1 MIQLSKVGVIG
12 DESGLDALATEFA
25 QQKTF
30 KIRNFI
36 EASFLHELSQEIAN
50 SHFFSRADVTT
61 VGEDFAQELTMDE
74 NMTVHKLRILL
85 NDAKLWKVIER
96 LTGCDT
102 VQCFY
107 GRMYQMRS
115 GEGHYDTWHNDVDG
129 KRMVGM
135 SINFSPRP
143 YEGGVFELRELP
155 SQKILRNLPNTGLGD
170 AIFFRID
177 TTLEHKVTA
186 MEGKEPKIAFAGWFQ
201 NAPKFGDLMRETFK
215 Q

>member
-1 MIQLSKVGVIG
+1 MIQLSKSGVIG
-12 DESGLDALATEFA
+12 DDSGLDALAAEFA
-25 QQKTF
+25 AQKTF

-36 EASFLHELSQEIAN
+36 EASFLAELSQEIAN
-50 SHFFSRADVTT
+50 SHFYARTDVTQ
-61 VGEDFAQELTMDE
+61 VGKHFAQELTMDE

-85 NDAKLWKVIER
+85 NDAKLWKVIRR
-96 LTGCDT
+96 LTGCEEI
-102 VQCFY
+102 QCFY
-107 GRMYQMRS
+107 GRMYQMRT
-115 GEGHYDTWHNDVDG
+115 GEGHYDTWHDDVDG

-177 TTLEHKVTA
+177 PNLEHKVTV
-186 MEGKEPKIAFAGWFQ
+186 MEGTDPKIAFAGWFQ
-201 NAPKFGDLMRETFK
+201 NAPKFGDLMRETF
-215 Q
+215 QQ